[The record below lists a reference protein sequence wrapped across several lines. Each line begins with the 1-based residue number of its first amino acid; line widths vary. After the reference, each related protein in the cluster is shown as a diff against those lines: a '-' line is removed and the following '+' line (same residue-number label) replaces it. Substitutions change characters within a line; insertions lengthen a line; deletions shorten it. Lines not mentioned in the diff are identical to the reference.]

1 MNSIMTKI
9 DAYKAALDRLDE
21 ENRHLDLIKEEVQQ
35 LKDELTAEM
44 VQEEVTSISR
54 GDFTYSLVSKT
65 KFSKVAGKEEEL
77 FNVLRENGLGDLI
90 QETVNA
96 QRFNSAMNAEAENNE
111 GELPEVYNELV
122 NKYSFFDISKRKK
135 TAKK

>member
-1 MNSIMTKI
+1 MNSIMIKI

-21 ENRHLDLIKEEVQQ
+21 AQKHLDLIKEDIQQ

-65 KFSKVAGKEEEL
+65 KFSKIAGKEEAL

-135 TAKK
+135 VKK

>member
-1 MNSIMTKI
+1 MNSIMTII

>member
-1 MNSIMTKI
+1 MNSLVSKI

-21 ENRHLDLIKEEVQQ
+21 AQKHLDLIKEDIQQ

-65 KFSKVAGKEEEL
+65 KFSKIAGKEEEL

-135 TAKK
+135 AKK